1 MRGRIARGEYV
12 NKSRVLSTRIREDTR
27 KALESAAAKSKRSLS
42 QEIEFRLRRTL
53 ADDIDVSNRFG
64 TRQNY
69 AVLRMISCFM
79 DFYSASGAGT
89 VSWLDDPFLF
99 EKTKRSINHALEAV
113 RPPGE
118 IKGPEG
124 FDWISADDLALVQSG
139 RDAAVFLSAVKYA
152 EPPDPAAKRDDDHPI
167 SNAPFIKAD
176 LGDRTD
182 RIGSGEET
190 FGAGTASDYR
200 QRAAEMDRKAASAP
214 RRQRKAKGGTS
225 R

>member
-1 MRGRIARGEYV
+1 MEPHVINFGKTNSGMDGPMRGRIARGEYV

-53 ADDIDVSNRFG
+53 ADDIDGSNRCG

-79 DFYSASGAGT
+79 EFYSASGAGT

-118 IKGPEG
+118 IKVPEG
-124 FDWISADDLALVQSG
+124 F
-139 RDAAVFLSAVKYA
+139 
-152 EPPDPAAKRDDDHPI
+152 
-167 SNAPFIKAD
+167 
-176 LGDRTD
+176 
-182 RIGSGEET
+182 
-190 FGAGTASDYR
+190 
-200 QRAAEMDRKAASAP
+200 
-214 RRQRKAKGGTS
+214 
-225 R
+225 